1 MFQSTSLVTS
11 IRIALFLILH
21 SICSQGQIT
30 SFPYFEDFTTSP
42 TNWTVTTV
50 SGTAWDFGIPSAPG
64 TIGSYSSPNCYGTDL
79 DSGYRANTTSYLT
92 SPRFDISSLVNP
104 LFSFYQFRYLSVGLD
119 GMHVEY
125 STDDITWF
133 RLGTVNST
141 SGFNWYNTSSIVAT
155 GLPAFTGNSSTW
167 IQSGYYL
174 NSLTTGL
181 IRLRFVFRSN
191 LNFGSSQPG
200 IFVDDV
206 RIENSTSV
214 IADLAAST
222 IPGFNGPY
230 QTGIKQA
237 LTFRVLN
244 FSSIQI
250 DSARIGYLLNGNVVM
265 NTMTFLDL
273 SPGEADTFA
282 LDSVTLPAG
291 NFSIKAFVAIPND
304 PNNNNDTTL
313 RTGTSTSIATL
324 PYTDDFETLP
334 SLWYNNSF
342 FNTNWELGMPN
353 FDLTTGTHSGIQ
365 AWDVNLDT
373 NYFASA
379 NCELISPIFSIPS
392 TGLQE
397 LSFWQ
402 NRYLEPTWDGMRID
416 YSTNGGSTWTPL
428 GYYGDPL
435 GTNWY
440 DFSVINSSNWSGW
453 SGNSNGWVK
462 SSYKLSAFVGEP
474 QFQLKFVFTSD
485 NSGQYDGISI
495 DDFSI
500 LPIPDYEAVYIS
512 TNDNILNPV
521 QGQTSGPIYMKF
533 WNNGSQ
539 PITTFTAQYT
549 INGILQQSQLFNLTV
564 LPFDTATLLMPGFT
578 APTGVFTFCGKIILS
593 GDIDTTNNEVCFQ
606 TTPQIAVQVPYIED
620 FETPGSPGWYA
631 ISSTPGTDWEL
642 GYPAFG
648 LTTGT
653 HSGNNCWDINL
664 SSTYGANALSYLYS
678 PSINLNTLTSNQ
690 LSFWMNIASENFWDG
705 TRLEYSTDGG
715 FSWTMLG
722 YYGDPI
728 GINWY
733 NNVSLNSSS
742 LPGWA
747 ANSLGWV
754 QARYR
759 LDAFQGESDFR
770 LRYVFTSDQSITTD
784 GFSIDD
790 FQVTPIPDFDA
801 EITNAY
807 SSSQFPPAGYNT
819 GNIVLSIANVGGQS
833 FNGFNYSYSINGA
846 PAQTAL
852 YTGTLATL
860 DTTIL
865 VLPGF
870 IPSATNYTICVYVSQ
885 ANDPNQTNDTIC
897 FEIKGTPV
905 YTPYFADDFDGAD
918 LGWNQLTTG
927 APGTNWQLGTPSYG
941 STNSAYS
948 APNSWDINLATN
960 YTPNAKTALISPWF
974 DISTATN
981 PILSFMQNR
990 GLNSTLDG
998 YQLQWKIPSDT
1009 TWHVLGNLNDPTGT
1023 NWYNLANFSSNNL
1036 PAWSGNSNGWINSTL
1051 PISFMSSFNQLIQ
1064 FRFLFLSGQF
1074 TSSSDGVSIDEFK
1087 IEVALA
1093 NDADLISIVSPG
1105 SVAIENSATA
1115 VEVLLRNN
1123 GSVPLTALT
1132 FKYRHNGG
1140 PIISHSWTGNLAYDS
1155 TEIVLLPS
1163 FLPTAGTNDLL
1174 IFVEW
1179 ANDQFHINDT
1189 VRHTF
1194 NAIATSGLPYS
1205 NDFESGNGFWTTE
1218 NTPFSTWEYGSP
1230 TFAPTNSTHSG
1241 SNCWDIN
1248 LTTPYG
1254 NIATS
1259 KLTSPIFDLGNNT
1272 TITISFWQNYATEFA
1287 ADGLLIEYSTNGV
1300 TWQPLGTIG
1309 DPNGTNWYN
1318 ATIFQGKEAWCGN
1331 SGGWVNSIYNY
1342 QKPWG
1347 NNFLQLRYVFV
1358 SDVALVN
1365 AGVSIDDINI
1375 TGIVG
1380 LSDISESLVV
1390 ISPNPANDFVSIF
1403 NGRNNNKI
1411 QLIQLFDATGKLLFS
1426 QVGNNE
1432 PSQILET
1439 GNLSSGI
1446 YSVVLHF
1453 QDGSRQTK
1461 KVAIQH

>member
-1 MFQSTSLVTS
+1 MFQSPSLKTA
-11 IRIALFLILH
+11 IRLTLLLLLQSMF
-21 SICSQGQIT
+21 SVGQIT
-30 SFPYFEDFTTSP
+30 SFPYFENFNTAP
-42 TNWTVTTV
+42 ANWTVTTV
-50 SGTAWDFGIPSAPG
+50 SGTAWEFGTPTAPG
-64 TIGSYSSPNCYGTDL
+64 TIGAYSTPTCYGTDP

-92 SPRFDISSLVNP
+92 SPRFDISTLTNP
-104 LFSFYQFRYLSVGLD
+104 LFTFYQFRYLSVGLD

-125 STDDITWF
+125 STDDITWL
-133 RLGTVNST
+133 RLGTVNSP

-155 GLPAFTGNSSTW
+155 GLPAFTGNTTTW
-167 IQSGYYL
+167 LQSGYYL
-174 NSLTTGL
+174 SGLTTGL

-191 LNFGSSQPG
+191 INFGSSQPG
-200 IFVDDV
+200 IFVDDI
-206 RIENSTSV
+206 RLENSTSV

-230 QTGIKQA
+230 LSGVKQA
-237 LTFRVLN
+237 LTMRVIN

-250 DSARIGYLLNGNVVM
+250 DSARLGYLLNGNLTM
-265 NTMTFLDL
+265 NNMTFLDL

-291 NFSIKAFVAIPND
+291 NFNIKAFIAYPND
-304 PNNNNDTTL
+304 PNNNNDTIL
-313 RTGTSTSIATL
+313 RTGTTSSLASL
-324 PYTDDFETLP
+324 PYTDDFETAP
-334 SLWYNNSF
+334 SIWYNNSF

-353 FDLTTGTHSGIQ
+353 FDLTTGTHSGVN
-365 AWDVNLDT
+365 AWDINLDT
-373 NYFASA
+373 NYFAGA
-379 NCELISPIFSIPS
+379 NAELISPVFSLPS
-392 TGLQE
+392 TGIYE

-440 DFSVINSSNWSGW
+440 DYSVVNSLGWSGW

-462 SSYKLSAFVGEP
+462 SSYKLSAFAGAS
-474 QFQLKFVFTSD
+474 QFQLKFLFTSD
-485 NSGQYDGISI
+485 NTGQYDGISI
-495 DDFSI
+495 DDFSLI
-500 LPIPDYEAVYIS
+500 PIPDYDAVYLS
-512 TNDNILNPV
+512 LNDNTINPV
-521 QGQTSGPIYMKF
+521 QGQTSGPINIKF
-533 WNNGSQ
+533 YNNGSQ
-539 PITTFTAQYT
+539 PITNFTAQYT
-549 INGILQQSQLFNLTV
+549 VNGILQQTQLFIQTV
-564 LPFDTATLLMPGFT
+564 LPFDTATVTLPGFIS
-578 APTGVFTFCGKIILS
+578 PSGIFNICGKIILT
-593 GDIDTTNNEVCFQ
+593 GDADTTNNLGCFQ
-606 TTPQIAVQVPYIED
+606 TTSQLAVQVPYLED
-620 FETPGSPGWYA
+620 FETPGAPGW
-631 ISSTPGTDWEL
+631 ISQSITPGTNWEL

-664 SSTYGANALSYLYS
+664 TSTYGANALSYLYS
-678 PSINLNTLTSNQ
+678 PSIDLNLANSCQ
-690 LSFWMNIASENFWDG
+690 LSFWMNIASEANWDG
-705 TRLEYSTDGG
+705 TRLEYSIDGG
-715 FSWTMLG
+715 LTWSMLG

-733 NNVSLNSSS
+733 NDPSINSSS
-742 LPGWA
+742 LA
-747 ANSLGWV
+747 AWTGNSTGWV

-759 LDAFQGESDFR
+759 LDAFQGSSDFR

-790 FQVTPIPDFDA
+790 FQVTLIPDFDA
-801 EITNAY
+801 EVTAAYTN
-807 SSSQFPPAGYNT
+807 SQFPPAGYST
-819 GNIVLSIANVGGQS
+819 GDIKLQIANVGGQTFS
-833 FNGFNYSYSINGA
+833 GFNYSYSVNGS
-846 PAQTAL
+846 PAQTAF
-852 YTGTLATL
+852 YAGTLNTL
-860 DTTIL
+860 DTVSL
-865 VLPGF
+865 ALPGF
-870 IPSATNYTICVYVSQ
+870 VTTATNYTICVYVSQ
-885 ANDPNQTNDTIC
+885 ANDPNQFNDTLC
-897 FEIKGTPV
+897 FDIIGTPI

-918 LGWNQLTTG
+918 LGWNQVTSG
-927 APGTNWQLGTPSYG
+927 SQGTNWQLGTPSYG
-941 STNSAYS
+941 VTNSAFS
-948 APNSWDINLATN
+948 VPNSWDINLSTA
-960 YTPNAKTALISPWF
+960 YTPYANTDLISPWF
-974 DISTATN
+974 DLSSAIN

-990 GLNSTLDG
+990 KLLSIADG
-998 YQLQWKIPSDT
+998 FILQFKIPGDT
-1009 TWHVLGNLNDPTGT
+1009 TWFILGNLNDPSGT
-1023 NWYNLANFSSNNL
+1023 NWYNISGFSNNNL
-1036 PAWSGNSNGWINSTL
+1036 PAWSGSSTGWINSTL
-1051 PISFMSSFNQLIQ
+1051 PVSALSSLNQLIQ
-1064 FRFLFLSGQF
+1064 FRFKFLSGQF
-1074 TSSSDGVSIDEFK
+1074 TSASDGVSIDEFK

-1093 NDADLISIVSPG
+1093 NDADMVSVVSPG

-1115 VEVLLRNN
+1115 VEILLRNN
-1123 GSVPLTALT
+1123 GSAPLTALT
-1132 FKYRHNGG
+1132 LKYSHNGG
-1140 PIISHSWTGNLAYDS
+1140 PYVSYNWTGNLAYDS

-1174 IFVEW
+1174 VFVEW
-1179 ANDQFHINDT
+1179 SNDQFHINDT

-1218 NTPFSTWEYGSP
+1218 NTPFSAWEYGSP
-1230 TFAPTNSTHSG
+1230 SFAPTNSTHSG

-1254 NIATS
+1254 NIASS

-1331 SGGWVNSIYNY
+1331 SGGWVNSIYTY

-1365 AGVSIDDINI
+1365 AGVSIDDVNI

-1380 LSDISESLVV
+1380 LNENAQSGII
-1390 ISPNPANDFVSIF
+1390 ISPNPANDLITIYNS
-1403 NGRNNNKI
+1403 NPTNRI
-1411 QLIQLFDATGKLLFS
+1411 QLIQFFDATGKMLF
-1426 QVGNNE
+1426 QQQAGNE
-1432 PSQILET
+1432 SAEMLET
-1439 GNLSSGI
+1439 SHLSSGI
-1446 YSVVLHF
+1446 YSAVIHF
-1453 QDGSRQTK
+1453 KDGSRHTK
-1461 KVAIQH
+1461 KIAIQH